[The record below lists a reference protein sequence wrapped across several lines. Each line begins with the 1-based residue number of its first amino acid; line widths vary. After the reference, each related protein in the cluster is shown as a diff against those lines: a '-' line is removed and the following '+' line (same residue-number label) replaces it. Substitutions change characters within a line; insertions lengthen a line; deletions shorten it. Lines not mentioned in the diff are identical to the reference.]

1 MNKCSLFFIYFFF
14 IRTRAQELCESRSG
28 RPGLPVRNS
37 PWYGLSGR
45 KATWE
50 EVHTSCPTTLS
61 KELSWTM
68 GWTSLPVFVC
78 DASGEIVKHE
88 SVKEFSTTPLNSVSQ
103 GQAWQR
109 PCIDNTACAKV
120 VSAMTELQ
128 SWLAQLL
135 GTAVTSGNTGGECL
149 QHKRTKQRKHRLVG
163 RQGKASLRLRCN
175 RLLFVGRCLHSPHL
189 QQDYTSS
196 FVIFEPALNR
206 LKN

>member
-1 MNKCSLFFIYFFF
+1 
-14 IRTRAQELCESRSG
+14 
-28 RPGLPVRNS
+28 
-37 PWYGLSGR
+37 
-45 KATWE
+45 
-50 EVHTSCPTTLS
+50 
-61 KELSWTM
+61 M

-78 DASGEIVKHE
+78 DASGEIVQHE
-88 SVKEFSTTPLNSVSQ
+88 SVKEFSTTPLHSVSQ

-206 LKN
+206 FLKILRVLLSSSLYSTGFLSCIWAWWTVPEKTINPRPYC